1 MSTAHSANMRRR
13 PWCSDRKVQSCRA
26 IIDMGE
32 EEAYGE
38 DDAEA
43 AEEAEEE
50 EEEEEE
56 EVEVEVSLR

>member
-1 MSTAHSANMRRR
+1 MRRR

-38 DDAEA
+38 DDAGEA
-43 AEEAEEE
+43 GEAGEAEAEEE

-56 EVEVEVSLR
+56 EVEVEESLR